1 MVFFDIRNRI
11 NKEAVNEDLR
21 ANRKVFE
28 REQQQIA
35 LFPKSELPPN
45 NKVQAIAYQFNKDI
59 ENVKNA
65 LNDGLTEMNSPE
77 NIQRGFADFSKV
89 SLAWNKLVARINP
102 YLKGQQLSADIQPPT
117 AGDYAFVKRT
127 LYEALGA
134 FFTNAIQQVNNWKQT
149 LEANGVEPVA
159 QNERVIRDILNQVET
174 GFYSNVAYGRERRSR
189 IAPARL
195 PEEPQ
200 AGQVGNLQPMPPFN
214 PDPAVLAAQ
223 QAAAAAPL
231 QRPAQGN
238 LTDADIAAFEEY
250 EFNNQEIDANDDPA
264 QIAQDVEA
272 IMFNNADPNNLPTD
286 QERADMRAR
295 LEGLVP
301 EYIQLRDGGGAEA
314 APVAPAAAAAQPAA
328 AAAPQDQPQAPQ
340 DQPQQAVAPRRGA
353 NAAQFNRQLI
363 QQVIDDEFGGMF
375 DGYADMP
382 EGQRRQL
389 SGEVRNLAERTG
401 LGYRRVQNYL
411 MTGNGMTG
419 AGDLT
424 TAAMKGFGVGARGQ
438 PLRIANSFTGNSTK
452 PNTLADL
459 KNRYKGKE
467 YIGDSNGSIIRNLQ
481 NRGVLGSGKT
491 GGASCCADCA
501 AGRSCGGRRC
511 CFNTTA
517 YCNGSKHYRFKASG
531 GGFFDGDIVDKV
543 FKGVDT
549 FNYKNR
555 VSSGNATKDDIDRL
569 IKEHNKKYA
578 HLKGQGRTMTGG
590 SNAEVE
596 VNVKY
601 SKLPKALQPTEEDLE
616 PKPKRVASSGGQRRR
631 RLPKES
637 YEGYDGEDND
647 AYAVYGKMN
656 GLGKQED
663 SEMLHSEMLQDKA
676 LGLLKGLPRR
686 YGVEDPKYS
695 KKK

>member
-35 LFPKSELPPN
+35 LFPKSEIPPN

-223 QAAAAAPL
+223 QAAQAAPL

-301 EYIQLRDGGGAEA
+301 EYIQFRDGGGAAA
-314 APVAPAAAAAQPAA
+314 APVAPAAQAAQAAAAAQPAA
-328 AAAPQDQPQAPQ
+328 PQ
-340 DQPQQAVAPRRGA
+340 DQPQQAAPPAPRRGA

-375 DGYADMP
+375 DDYAQMT

-424 TAAMKGFGVGARGQ
+424 AAAMKGFGVGARGQ

-531 GGFFDGDIVDKV
+531 GGFFDGDIVDK
-543 FKGVDT
+543 
-549 FNYKNR
+549 
-555 VSSGNATKDDIDRL
+555 
-569 IKEHNKKYA
+569 KYA

-601 SKLPKALQPTEEDLE
+601 SKLPKALQPTEEDLA

>member
-35 LFPKSELPPN
+35 LFPKSEIPPN

-195 PEEPQ
+195 PDEGQ

-301 EYIQLRDGGGAEA
+301 EYIQFRDGGGAAA
-314 APVAPAAAAAQPAA
+314 APVAPAAAPVAQPAQPAAQPA
-328 AAAPQDQPQAPQ
+328 APQ
-340 DQPQQAVAPRRGA
+340 DQPQQAAAQPAAPRRGA

-375 DGYADMP
+375 DDYAQLT

-401 LGYRRVQNYL
+401 LGYRRVQTYL

-419 AGDLT
+419 SGFLTDLAAEGLFNLAKGAFKMAKGGAKDLVS
-424 TAAMKGFGVGARGQ
+424 AAMKGFGVGARGQ

-459 KNRYKGKE
+459 KNRYNGKE
-467 YIGDSNGSIIRNLQ
+467 YIGDSTGAMIRNLQ

-531 GGFFDGDIVDKV
+531 G
-543 FKGVDT
+543 
-549 FNYKNR
+549 
-555 VSSGNATKDDIDRL
+555 
-569 IKEHNKKYA
+569 
-578 HLKGQGRTMTGG
+578 GRTMTGG

>member
-1 MVFFDIRNRI
+1 MVFFDIRNRQ

-21 ANRKVFE
+21 ANKKVFE

-35 LFPKSELPPN
+35 LFPKSEIPPN

-127 LYEALGA
+127 LYEALAA

-149 LEANGVEPVA
+149 LEANDVEPIA

-189 IAPARL
+189 IAPPRL

-200 AGQVGNLQPMPPFN
+200 AGQVGQVGNLPPQPPPQQLAL
-214 PDPAVLAAQ
+214 DPAVIAAQ
-223 QAAAAAPL
+223 QAAQAAPL
-231 QRPAQGN
+231 QRQAQGN
-238 LTDADIAAFEEY
+238 LDQAEINAFEEY
-250 EFNNQEIDANDDPA
+250 EFNNQEIDENDDPQ

-272 IMFNNADPNNLPTD
+272 IMFNAADPNNIPTD
-286 QERADMRAR
+286 QERADERAR
-295 LEGLVP
+295 LEGLIP
-301 EYIQLRDGGGAEA
+301 EYIAFRDGVAFQP
-314 APVAPAAAAAQPAA
+314 PVAPQPVAQPAAQPAA
-328 AAAPQDQPQAPQ
+328 PVEAAPAQGAEAQPAR
-340 DQPQQAVAPRRGA
+340 QPPAQPRRGA

-363 QQVIDDEFGGMF
+363 QQVIDDEFAGMF
-375 DGYADMP
+375 DDYADMA
-382 EGQRRQL
+382 EGDRRQL
-389 SGEVRNLAERTG
+389 APMVRQLAERTG
-401 LGYRRVQNYL
+401 LGYKRVQNYL

-419 AGDLT
+419 SGDLT
-424 TAAMKGFGVGARGQ
+424 AAAMKGFGVGARGQ
-438 PLRIANSFTGNSTK
+438 PLRMANSFTGNSTK

-459 KNRYKGKE
+459 KNRYKGSE
-467 YIGDSNGSIIRNLQ
+467 YIGDSNGAIIRNLQ
-481 NRGVLGSGKT
+481 NRGVLGSGAT
-491 GGASCCADCA
+491 GGVSCCSECA

-511 CFNTTA
+511 CFNTHA
-517 YCNGSKHYRFKASG
+517 YCNGSKHYRFRGSG
-531 GGFFDGDIVDKV
+531 AGSMV
-543 FKGVDT
+543 
-549 FNYKNR
+549 
-555 VSSGNATKDDIDRL
+555 
-569 IKEHNKKYA
+569 
-578 HLKGQGRTMTGG
+578 GG

-601 SKLPKALQPTEEDLE
+601 SKLPKALQPTAEDLE

-656 GLGKQED
+656 GLGKQEE
-663 SEMLHSEMLQDKA
+663 SEMLHSEMLQEKA

-686 YGVEDPKYS
+686 YGVEDPKFPA

>member
-223 QAAAAAPL
+223 QAAQAAPL

-286 QERADMRAR
+286 QERANMRAR

-301 EYIQLRDGGGAEA
+301 EYIQFRDGGGAAA
-314 APVAPAAAAAQPAA
+314 APVAPAVAAPAAQPAA
-328 AAAPQDQPQAPQ
+328 AAAPQDQPQQAAAP
-340 DQPQQAVAPRRGA
+340 PAPRRGA
-353 NAAQFNRQLI
+353 NAGAFNRQLI
-363 QQVIDDEFGGMF
+363 QQVIDDEFGGIF
-375 DGYADMP
+375 DGYRDMP

-389 SGEVRNLAERTG
+389 SGEVRLLAERSG
-401 LGYRRVQNYL
+401 FGYERVRNYL

-424 TAAMKGFGVGARGQ
+424 AAAMKGFGVGARGQ

-491 GGASCCADCA
+491 GGACCADCA

-531 GGFFDGDIVDKV
+531 GGSMV
-543 FKGVDT
+543 
-549 FNYKNR
+549 
-555 VSSGNATKDDIDRL
+555 
-569 IKEHNKKYA
+569 
-578 HLKGQGRTMTGG
+578 GG